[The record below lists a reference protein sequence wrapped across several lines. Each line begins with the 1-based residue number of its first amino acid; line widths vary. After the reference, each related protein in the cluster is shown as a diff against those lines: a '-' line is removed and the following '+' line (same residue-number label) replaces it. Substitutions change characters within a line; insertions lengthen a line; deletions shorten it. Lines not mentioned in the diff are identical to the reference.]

1 MQQIVTKQT
10 LHWTRLKLEK
20 NWLFCLQQF
29 QKFFIQNF
37 FLFHLSFFLSF
48 IFRLQ
53 GMSNQLFAKLNY
65 RITIISP
72 STSSK
77 NNNASGVDTNNEA
90 TNENTSD
97 LSSSEV
103 KEEVLAV
110 GNSTQVFA
118 PRIRLKDL
126 YISRISSGGELL
138 S

>member
-1 MQQIVTKQT
+1 
-10 LHWTRLKLEK
+10 
-20 NWLFCLQQF
+20 
-29 QKFFIQNF
+29 
-37 FLFHLSFFLSF
+37 
-48 IFRLQ
+48 
-53 GMSNQLFAKLNY
+53 MSNQLFAKLNY

-77 NNNASGVDTNNEA
+77 NDNASGGVDTNNEA

>member
-1 MQQIVTKQT
+1 
-10 LHWTRLKLEK
+10 
-20 NWLFCLQQF
+20 
-29 QKFFIQNF
+29 
-37 FLFHLSFFLSF
+37 
-48 IFRLQ
+48 
-53 GMSNQLFAKLNY
+53 MSNQLFAKLNY

-72 STSSK
+72 STSSSK
-77 NNNASGVDTNNEA
+77 NNNASGGVDTNNEA

>member
-1 MQQIVTKQT
+1 MTSFPPTVPKI
-10 LHWTRLKLEK
+10 LHSKL
-20 NWLFCLQQF
+20 FSF
-29 QKFFIQNF
+29 S
-37 FLFHLSFFLSF
+37 SFFLSF

-126 YISRISSGGELL
+126 YISRVSSGGELL

>member
-1 MQQIVTKQT
+1 MTSFPPTVPKI
-10 LHWTRLKLEK
+10 LHSKL
-20 NWLFCLQQF
+20 FSF
-29 QKFFIQNF
+29 S
-37 FLFHLSFFLSF
+37 SFFLSS

-126 YISRISSGGELL
+126 YISRVSSGGELL

>member
-1 MQQIVTKQT
+1 
-10 LHWTRLKLEK
+10 
-20 NWLFCLQQF
+20 
-29 QKFFIQNF
+29 
-37 FLFHLSFFLSF
+37 
-48 IFRLQ
+48 
-53 GMSNQLFAKLNY
+53 MSNQLFAKLNY

-72 STSSK
+72 STSYSK

-90 TNENTSD
+90 TNENTND